1 MAASKYTDSSPKR
14 AGFRLSSARLA
25 AVQAL
30 YEMDL
35 SGAPTDLVLASFM
48 ESRWRTVTL
57 RDPDGKPDDSPQ
69 AKLTDPDPE
78 FLGAIVR
85 GTCANLSRIDDIIQ
99 SHLSAEWTVERL
111 HALLRAILRA
121 GTFEILERKDVPA
134 RTVVTE
140 YRDLAFAFVEEKEA
154 AFANGVVFQIA
165 RAFRPDEIAD

>member
-1 MAASKYTDSSPKR
+1 MTSSESPANSPKR

-35 SGAPTDLVLASFM
+35 SGAPADPVLASFM

-57 RDPDGKPDDSPQ
+57 RDPDEKPEKSAQ
-69 AKLTDPDPE
+69 AKLSKPDPE
-78 FLGAIVR
+78 YLSALVR
-85 GTCANLSRIDDIIQ
+85 GTTANLSRIDEIIQ

-154 AFANGVVFQIA
+154 AFANGVIFQVA
-165 RAFRPDEIAD
+165 RAFRPDEVAD

>member
-1 MAASKYTDSSPKR
+1 MAASENTHSAPKR

-57 RDPDGKPDDSPQ
+57 RDPDGKPGDSPQ

-85 GTCANLSRIDDIIQ
+85 GTGANLSRIDDIIQ
-99 SHLSAEWTVERL
+99 THLSAEWTVERL

-154 AFANGVVFQIA
+154 AFANGVIFQIA
-165 RAFRPDEIAD
+165 RAFRPDEITD

>member
-1 MAASKYTDSSPKR
+1 MVSSESLQNSPKR
-14 AGFRLSSARLA
+14 ASFRLSSARLA

-57 RDPDGKPDDSPQ
+57 RDPDGKPEESPQ

-78 FLGAIVR
+78 FLGAIVW

-99 SHLSAEWTVERL
+99 SHLSADWTVDRL

-121 GTFEILERKDVPA
+121 GTFEILERTDVPA
-134 RTVVTE
+134 RAVVTE

-154 AFANGVVFQIA
+154 SFANGVIFRVA
-165 RAFRPDEIAD
+165 CAFRPDEFAD